1 MEVKMS
7 KYYQISE
14 DQLQKLVDGPIKV
27 ALAENNVAY
36 SIVEANNRNY
46 IVAVHV
52 SVYNNYVEYMKQ
64 HGYSCNDCDY
74 WQVLHVVIP
83 ERDPTGVSET
93 NDVKLLEEFS
103 DNDISDDDN

>member
-1 MEVKMS
+1 MS

-14 DQLQKLVDGPIKV
+14 DQLQKLVDGPVKV
-27 ALAENNVAY
+27 ALAEHNVAY
-36 SIVEANNRNY
+36 TVVEANNKNY

-52 SVYNNYVEYMKQ
+52 SVYNNYIEYMKQ

-83 ERDPTGVSET
+83 ERDPTYITGMTDSD
-93 NDVKLLEEFS
+93 DVKLLQEFS